1 MRHSAKLQIDIFG
14 FMFCVR
20 NHFTRSPQCLHTT
33 PPPQGATRAL
43 VVKFAD
49 VKKAHTAKGWMGPDG
64 RGASPLGFNGG
75 MRHANVGGVGG
86 YWAATAPGG
95 RDVFSKG
102 REVYPDYVNRGY
114 PYQVGG
120 EGAYACVASR
130 RCVAELKSWRVGELK
145 S

>member
-1 MRHSAKLQIDIFG
+1 MRYDALRFLGAACRVHNCSTSHDTDA
-14 FMFCVR
+14 
-20 NHFTRSPQCLHTT
+20 SS
-33 PPPQGATRAL
+33 PQGATRAL

-114 PYQVGG
+114 PYQVSRGKR
-120 EGAYACVASR
+120 ACVR
-130 RCVAELKSWRVGELK
+130 VHVCVYIWLSH
-145 S
+145 